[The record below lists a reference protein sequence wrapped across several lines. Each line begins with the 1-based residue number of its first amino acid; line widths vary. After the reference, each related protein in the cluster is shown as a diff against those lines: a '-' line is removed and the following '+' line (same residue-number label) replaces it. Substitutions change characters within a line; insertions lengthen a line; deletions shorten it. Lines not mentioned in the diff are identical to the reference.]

1 MQPHRIQHIN
11 EGRSGEHE
19 GHHVGRQPA
28 RSERE
33 DNTNCAC
40 RAESAADN
48 SAERTFHRETVE
60 LALRGQTDYRNQHAD
75 QEVSNAD
82 AQERAHRIAAKS
94 YLSAMQSRT
103 IKSPGQR
110 GAKSKKDPEH

>member
-11 EGRSGEHE
+11 EGRSREYE
-19 GHHVGRQPA
+19 WHHVGRQPA

-33 DNTNCAC
+33 DNADCTR

-48 SAERTFHRETVE
+48 GAKRTLHREAVE
-60 LALRGQTDYRNQHAD
+60 FTLRGKTDYRNQHAD

-82 AQERAHRIAAKS
+82 AQERTHRIAAKS

-103 IKSPGQR
+103 IKSPGER